1 MGETT
6 TLIVLGIAA
15 IITVAANLMSRRPY
29 EPGRLPLIPY
39 AAVQFIG
46 VVVILLMLAHLIT
59 IWTGTPF
66 VGRSRG

>member
-1 MGETT
+1 
-6 TLIVLGIAA
+6 
-15 IITVAANLMSRRPY
+15 MSRRPY